1 VQKTIV
7 IRHKSDCANDNF
19 VPETSSERIAFVW
32 PLTLEVVSLSKKY
45 DAEQRLQR
53 HITRFVRRK
62 GQNNCGVEV
71 NGQADV

>member
-1 VQKTIV
+1 MQKTIV
-7 IRHKSDCANDNF
+7 IRHKLDSANDSF
-19 VPETSSERIAFVW
+19 VPGTASERIALVW

-62 GQNNCGVEV
+62 G
-71 NGQADV
+71 